1 MNETRLKQIL
11 NHFSEVKI
19 LIVGDFFLDNYL
31 ILERELSEISLE
43 TGLEAYQVINLRN
56 SPGAAGTVT
65 ANLRALGVNVV
76 ALGVTGDDGNGYELR
91 ERLKEIKVDI
101 HALVKSSRL
110 FTPTYNK
117 PMMREPDGMEHE
129 LNRFDIK
136 NRSQL
141 PSNVEQAIIKH
152 LREILPEVQGVL
164 IVDQVQEPNCGVI
177 TDRVREEIQRLALAN
192 PEKFFIVDSR
202 ERAHMFQDVILKT
215 NLSEAIKAAGIAEQS
230 LVDSPAEIFACCQEL
245 YSRTH
250 KPIVITRGEKG
261 SILFSGPDSSMVE
274 IPAVPVKSPI
284 DIVGAGDSVLSSIG
298 ASLCAG
304 ANLEEAALIGNLAAS
319 IVIQQIG
326 TTGTASRVQIVER
339 FREFSMT

>member
-11 NHFSEVKI
+11 NRFPEVNI
-19 LIVGDFFLDNYL
+19 LTIGDFFLDNYL

-65 ANLRALGVNVV
+65 ANLRALEVNVV

-91 ERLKEIKVDI
+91 ERLKEISVDI
-101 HALVKSSRL
+101 HGLVKSPGL

-117 PMMREPDGMEHE
+117 PLMREPDGMEHE
-129 LNRFDIK
+129 LNRLDIK
-136 NRSQL
+136 NRSHL
-141 PSNVEQAIIKH
+141 PSNVEQTIIQR
-152 LREILPEVQGVL
+152 LREILPEVQGAL
-164 IVDQVQEPNCGVI
+164 IVDQVQEHNCGVI
-177 TDRVREEIQRLALAN
+177 TDRVREEIQRLTLAN
-192 PEKFFIVDSR
+192 PEKFFVVDSR
-202 ERAHMFQDVILKT
+202 ERARMFQDVILKT
-215 NLSEAIKAAGIAEQS
+215 NLSEAMKARGITEQC
-230 LVDSPAEIFACCQEL
+230 LADSPAEIYACCQEL

-261 SILFSGPDSSMVE
+261 IILFASPDSSIVE
-274 IPAVPVKSPI
+274 IPAVPVKGPI

-304 ANLEEAALIGNLAAS
+304 ADLEEAALIGNLAAS

-326 TTGTASRVQIVER
+326 TTGTASRAQIIER
-339 FREFSMT
+339 FRESGLH